1 MGRPKLD
8 DGIKKAKRLS
18 IPLDPGTYAA
28 WQGWALVA
36 GAPLAVWVREQ
47 VEIAAAADETGG
59 PGRPPHT
66 PVDPRLVRQ
75 LAGIGS
81 NLNQLARAANRQKL
95 VWRLDLIAYLIDV
108 ERALRALRTQF
119 LPRPPEEQ

>member
-1 MGRPKLD
+1 MARPKLAD
-8 DGIKKAKRLS
+8 DEKKAKRLT
-18 IPLDPGTYAA
+18 IRLDAGTYAA
-28 WQGWALVA
+28 WQRKALVA

-81 NLNQLARAANRQKL
+81 NINQLARAANSQKL
-95 VWRLDLIAYLIDV
+95 DWRLDLIAYLIDV
-108 ERALRALRTQF
+108 ERALRAMRTQY

>member
-1 MGRPKLD
+1 MARPKLD
-8 DGIKKAKRLS
+8 DGVKKARRLS
-18 IPLDPGTYAA
+18 VPLSPGTYAA
-28 WQGWALVA
+28 WQGRALVA
-36 GAPLAVWVREQ
+36 GTPLAVWVREQ
-47 VEIAAAADETGG
+47 VEIAAGAAKTGG

-95 VWRLDLIAYLIDV
+95 DWRLDLIEYLIDV
-108 ERALRALRTQF
+108 ERALRALRTQY
-119 LPRPPEEQ
+119 LPRSPEDG